1 MTAVHHLDDE
11 TQSVVDRL
19 HDSLRSLP
27 AALQAAAADIEEGR
41 TLAQVRGID
50 EGTLRTLH
58 AKAAE
63 LFAGGHAA
71 AAAPIAVHLAVHDWT
86 NPKYL
91 FLAAACARQLDL
103 HELAAP
109 LFGLVAA
116 VDGNRPDGLFF
127 MGECLEAA
135 GHQDDA
141 IEAFERAVEM
151 ARQDARHAALQERA
165 EKSAGRL
172 RAAR

>member
-1 MTAVHHLDDE
+1 MTETHLDDE
-11 TQSVVDRL
+11 TQDAV
-19 HDSLRSLP
+19 DSLRESLKDLP
-27 AALQAAAADIEEGR
+27 ALLQAAADAIEEGH
-41 TLAQVRGID
+41 TLAQIRGID
-50 EGTLRTLH
+50 GATLRTLH

-63 LFAGGHAA
+63 LFSQGHVA

-91 FLAAACARQLDL
+91 FLAAACTRRLGL

-109 LFGLVAA
+109 LFGLVSA
-116 VDGNRPDGLFF
+116 VDGTRPEGLFF

-135 GHQDDA
+135 GRPDDA
-141 IEAFERAVEM
+141 IEAFDRAVDMARAQPERA
-151 ARQDARHAALQERA
+151 DLQARA
-165 EKSAGRL
+165 EKNAGRL